1 MRKLSVL
8 ISCVAVGAMGLS
20 ALAQDK
26 KPDQPPAGDRQPRG
40 NRPGGPGGGGMM
52 RGQLPPERAK
62 AAWEAEA
69 TGVAK
74 HAGLNEAQTK
84 SLVAAYTAAR
94 ESHAESMQK
103 LMKEV
108 RDAAEGNERP
118 DPQAMQEKMQG
129 LNKAEKEK
137 FQKAVG
143 ATLSADQAA
152 KVLASLGSFNGQWDR
167 WVDALGEFKL
177 DPAKNQQAMDALETF
192 VLASEKARAG
202 DRETMRESMQ
212 AARESLNESMK
223 KILNDEQF
231 QKFESS
237 MGRGGQRGGGPG
249 GQDGGQPQ
257 RRRPRDGGGNG
268 GGGGGGGGGGKEAP
282 LIGSLVARRGQ
293 ESGRHEEAT
302 AVRVPT
308 RAAVVLFPGAQRD
321 RERGR

>member
-212 AARESLNESMK
+212 AARADAREQPA
-223 KILNDEQF
+223 DE
-231 QKFESS
+231 
-237 MGRGGQRGGGPG
+237 
-249 GQDGGQPQ
+249 
-257 RRRPRDGGGNG
+257 
-268 GGGGGGGGGGKEAP
+268 
-282 LIGSLVARRGQ
+282 L
-293 ESGRHEEAT
+293 
-302 AVRVPT
+302 AVRAEAVFVEETDALQHAAPSRVGQGVKDLVDSCGLHDVPLHPVDGSPT
-308 RAAVVLFPGAQRD
+308 S
-321 RERGR
+321 RERVIPSDTSVNT